1 MLARTTLAILGS
13 LMLLAGCQSGPTA
26 GTSAEPSMVVYNAPP
41 SIFRRDMGEDNRIQG
56 DLIAWHADLAVDLD
70 ESAGGAGRATSAKVV
85 GYCTGTMI
93 VTLDARGG
101 DDRQHRMTNIE
112 LDWDG
117 SPDSLLVAGS
127 HQYKQG
133 QIETDTPIH
142 RAIIGG
148 TGRYA
153 GAMGEM
159 TSTRLPNGW
168 YRHEIILVD

>member
-1 MLARTTLAILGS
+1 MLARTALAVLGS
-13 LMLLAGCQSGPTA
+13 LLLLAGCRSGPTA
-26 GTSAEPSMVVYNAPP
+26 ATSSEPSMVVYNAPP
-41 SIFRRDMGEDNRIQG
+41 SIFQRDMGNDNRIQG

-70 ESAGGAGRATSAKVV
+70 ESAAGAGRATSAKVV

-101 DDRQHRMTNIE
+101 TDRQHRMTNIE
-112 LDWDG
+112 LDWDE

-127 HQYKQG
+127 HRYKQG
-133 QIETDTPIH
+133 QIETDTVIH
-142 RAIIGG
+142 RAIVGG

-159 TSTRLPNGW
+159 SSTRLPNGW
-168 YRHEIILVD
+168 YRHEIRFVD